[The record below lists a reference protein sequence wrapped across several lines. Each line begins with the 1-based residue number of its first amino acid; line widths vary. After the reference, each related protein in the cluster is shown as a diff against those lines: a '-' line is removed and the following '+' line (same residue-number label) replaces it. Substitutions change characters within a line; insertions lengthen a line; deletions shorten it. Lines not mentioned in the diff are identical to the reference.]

1 MKKIIY
7 LAVSALLSFS
17 SCSDFLDKKPL
28 DSLTEDAVFND
39 DALLTAY
46 VTACYYNSYPNG
58 FDEAMSSSATD
69 ESYTRHGDGSSN
81 IVARGEMN
89 PDNVETLIPVD
100 LLTLITG
107 ILLMNICAISILFLL
122 NMKKLRLQKN

>member
-46 VTACYYNSYPNG
+46 VTACYNAYPNG

-89 PDNVETLIPVD
+89 PDNVENFD
-100 LLTLITG
+100 SG
-107 ILLMNICAISILFLL
+107 RFYNF
-122 NMKKLRLQKN
+122 N